1 VTAGSTHLPYAK
13 NKGVRLFY
21 EVAGAGPAMVLI
33 HANPFDHNLW
43 AYQTARFS
51 NRFRIVAPDL
61 RGYGRSDKVATPFD
75 LDDLADDIV
84 AICAHAGVKRAIV
97 GGISVGSG
105 IALALALGHPG
116 LVEALI
122 LVGGASSRPA
132 AYDARIAGYEGP
144 EFPGYRRKHMEEC
157 FAPGFAATPHG
168 RYLIEGFLESDS
180 LLDGKAIGQVFR
192 ARGGTDLR
200 PRLPLLRLP
209 VLVVNGAYDMSL
221 KAGRET
227 ASLIPGAEQVTL
239 NNTGHCCNIEDPAAF
254 DAAVIAFLRKHGL
267 WPDIGH
273 TVP

>member
-1 VTAGSTHLPYAK
+1 MPYAD
-13 NKGVRLFY
+13 NHGVRLFY
-21 EVAGAGPAMVLI
+21 EVAGEGPAMVLI

-61 RGYGRSDKVATPFD
+61 RGYGRSDKIATPFG

-84 AICAHAGVKRAIV
+84 AVCAHAGVERAII

-105 IALALALGHPG
+105 IALALALDHPG
-116 LVEALI
+116 LVKALI

-132 AYDARIAGYEGP
+132 AYDGRIAGYEGP
-144 EFPGYRRKHMEEC
+144 GFPAYRRTHMEEC

-168 RYLIEGFLESDS
+168 RYLIEGFLESDP

-200 PRLPLLRLP
+200 PRLPSLRLP

-221 KAGRET
+221 KPGRET
-227 ASLIPGAEQVTL
+227 ASLIPAAEHRVL

-254 DAAVIAFLRKHGL
+254 DAVAIEFLRRNGL
-267 WPDIGH
+267 WEEM
-273 TVP
+273 T